1 MKLITSKKF
10 FIFQIYIILIIFLFT
25 SIFIYISKK
34 LNLNSLNQ
42 LLYNLQI
49 DKIKSEKF
57 ETIILGDSTGGNAI
71 DASYYSFLSKSNTGN
86 LSLTGGLSEAGLA
99 ILENANKDKLKN
111 IIIISDLDIWLRNP
125 RSGYKFFIEEF
136 ENYNNF
142 FYHYYKNLNLLDIS
156 RITRMFIEKYV
167 LNKEVISIEN
177 DYIKQ
182 FESKPENK
190 DYYLLL
196 ENIKYEKFN
205 FLRDIFEYCEIK
217 NLNCVHANGPIIKNF
232 CENISFQP
240 YLDVIYKQFDLL
252 NINYTK
258 EVFCLENDEYGDS
271 ISHVNP
277 SKKKIFTKKYF
288 EILQ

>member
-1 MKLITSKKF
+1 M
-10 FIFQIYIILIIFLFT
+10 FL
-25 SIFIYISKK
+25 
-34 LNLNSLNQ
+34 
-42 LLYNLQI
+42 
-49 DKIKSEKF
+49 
-57 ETIILGDSTGGNAI
+57 
-71 DASYYSFLSKSNTGN
+71 
-86 LSLTGGLSEAGLA
+86 
-99 ILENANKDKLKN
+99 
-111 IIIISDLDIWLRNP
+111 
-125 RSGYKFFIEEF
+125 
-136 ENYNNF
+136 
-142 FYHYYKNLNLLDIS
+142 
-156 RITRMFIEKYV
+156 EKYV

-240 YLDVIYKQFDLL
+240 YLDEIYKQFDLL

-258 EVFCLENDEYGDS
+258 KVFCLENDEYGDS

>member
-1 MKLITSKKF
+1 
-10 FIFQIYIILIIFLFT
+10 
-25 SIFIYISKK
+25 
-34 LNLNSLNQ
+34 
-42 LLYNLQI
+42 
-49 DKIKSEKF
+49 
-57 ETIILGDSTGGNAI
+57 IILGDSTGGNAI

-167 LNKEVISIEN
+167 LNREVISIEK

-182 FESKPENK
+182 FDSKAEKK
-190 DYYLLL
+190 DYYLLI

-205 FLRDIFEYCEIK
+205 FLKDLFEYCEIK
-217 NLNCVHANGPIIKNF
+217 NLNCIHANGPIIKNF

-240 YLDVIYKQFDLL
+240 YLDMIYKQFDLL

-258 EVFCLENDEYGDS
+258 KVFCLENDEYGDS
-271 ISHVNP
+271 ISHVSP